1 MRLSD
6 KVFIHY
12 QASLLIVDENDLVT
26 PKKQAILIHSWGL
39 SGWGELTGQLLIDES

>member
-12 QASLLIVDENDLVT
+12 PASLLIVDENDLVT
-26 PKKQAILIHSWGL
+26 PKQAILIHSWGL